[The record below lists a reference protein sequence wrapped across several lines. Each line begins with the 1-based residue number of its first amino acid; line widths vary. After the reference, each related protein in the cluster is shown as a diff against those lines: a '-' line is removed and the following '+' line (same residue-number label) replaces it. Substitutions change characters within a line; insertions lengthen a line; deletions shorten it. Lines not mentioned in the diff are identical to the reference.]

1 MPRPRSRV
9 PATKF
14 LVSLPAPLAIELE
27 AFCRV
32 HFDAPR
38 MEVIRR
44 ALKSYLAAQ
53 LSRDPSLRQEYL
65 AYKAELSQEANAPLR
80 LVTEGEPSKG

>member
-1 MPRPRSRV
+1 MPRPRNAV

-14 LVSLPAPLAIELE
+14 LVSLSGTLAVDLE
-27 AFCRV
+27 AFCRA

-44 ALKSYLAAQ
+44 ALTSYLGEQ
-53 LSRDPSLRQEYL
+53 LDRNPELRKEHRRI
-65 AYKAELSQEANAPLR
+65 KAELTAGEPLR
-80 LVTEGEPSKG
+80 LVTESEPTKR